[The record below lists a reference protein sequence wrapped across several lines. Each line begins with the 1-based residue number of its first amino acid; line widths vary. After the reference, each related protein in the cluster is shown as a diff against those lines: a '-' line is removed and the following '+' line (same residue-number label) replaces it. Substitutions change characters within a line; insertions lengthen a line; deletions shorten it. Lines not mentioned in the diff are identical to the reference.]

1 MSKTDKTQLTVD
13 DILGAG
19 GLIARHL
26 DGYEHREEQC
36 EMARAVA
43 AAMEDA
49 EHLLAEAGT
58 GVGKSF
64 AYLAPAILR
73 SVAAKQRVIVST
85 CTIALQEQIIAK
97 DLPFLKKV
105 LPIKFR
111 AVLGKG
117 RTNYICYRR
126 LGLALAN
133 RGKLFSS
140 FDDQDQLERIS
151 EWAQIDADGDGD
163 GSRQGIDFDVGRAVW
178 EKVRSDSGQCMGK
191 KCGQIGRCPYRAARR
206 RMYGANIVVVNHALF
221 FSDLSLRREQV
232 ELLGK
237 YDMVVLDEAHTLEQ
251 VAGGHFGRE
260 ITTAQ
265 VNYLLREL
273 YNERTDRGTLAVLNA
288 GKAVHEVHRTN
299 VAAGEFFDSLATYA
313 GAGLARNGRVSK
325 PGLVPNGLTAALG
338 RLADSVDAVR
348 KTTENESQA
357 GELLGLADRARE
369 MARRTADLV
378 DQVDDDHV
386 YWTTKRTW
394 RKRQYVTL
402 ASAPICVGP
411 IIRNLLFDKVKSAIL
426 TSATLAT
433 ARGGEHGFDYLRSRL
448 GLEGGREVLLSSPFD
463 YRRQAKLYVETQ
475 LGQPNDIATFVPAAC
490 RAIEHYVA
498 KSQGRCFVLFT
509 SYAMLR
515 KATEQLGPFCEENDY
530 ELLSQSGGGSQAI
543 LLKRFRQNGRSVL
556 LGTASFWQGVDVAG
570 EALSNVTITKL
581 PFAVPDEPLT
591 EARVEAIR
599 AAGGNPFV
607 DYQLP
612 ETIIRFKQ
620 GFGRLIRSST
630 DTGFV
635 VVLDHRIVTKHY
647 GRLFIRALPDIEVV
661 RDEFS
666 RRKDQ

>member
-1 MSKTDKTQLTVD
+1 VSETDKTQLSVD

-43 AAMEDA
+43 SAMEDA

-73 SVAAKQRVIVST
+73 SVEAKQRVIVST
-85 CTIALQEQIIAK
+85 CTIALQEQIVAK

-117 RTNYICYRR
+117 RSNYICYRR

-133 RGKLFSS
+133 RNKLFSS

-151 EWAQIDADGDGD
+151 EWARIDADARGD
-163 GSRQGIDFDVGRAVW
+163 GSRQAIDFDVAPAVW
-178 EKVRSDSGQCMGK
+178 EKLRSDSGQCMGN
-191 KCGQIGRCPYRAARR
+191 KCDQIGRCPYRSARR
-206 RMYGANIVVVNHALF
+206 RMYGANIVVVNHSLF
-221 FSDLSLRREQV
+221 FADLSLRREKV

-260 ITTAQ
+260 ITTAA

-273 YNERTDRGTLAVLNA
+273 YNERTDRGILAAVKAN
-288 GKAVHEVHRTN
+288 KAVHEVHRTG
-299 VAAGEFFDSLATYA
+299 VAAEEFFDSLAAYT
-313 GAGLARNGRVSK
+313 GDGLARNGRVSK
-325 PGLVPNGLTAALG
+325 PGIVANGLTPALV
-338 RLADSVDAVR
+338 RLAGAVDAVG
-348 KTTENESQA
+348 KGTKDESQA
-357 GELLGLADRARE
+357 GELQGLADRARE
-369 MARRTADLV
+369 MAKRTAALL
-378 DQVDDDHV
+378 DQADDDHV
-386 YWTTKRTW
+386 YWTAKRTW

-475 LGQPNDIATFVPAAC
+475 LGQPNDLATFVPAAC
-490 RAIEHYVA
+490 GAIEHYVA

-515 KATEQLGPFCEENDY
+515 KATEQLEAFCQENDY
-530 ELLSQSGGGSQAI
+530 QLLSQSGGGSQAM
-543 LLKRFRQNGRSVL
+543 LLERFRNNGRSVL

-570 EALSNVTITKL
+570 EALSNVIITKL

-666 RRKDQ
+666 GADRQ

>member
-1 MSKTDKTQLTVD
+1 VSEPDKTQLTVD

-19 GLIARHL
+19 GLIAQHL
-26 DGYEHREEQC
+26 KGYEHREEQC

-43 AAMEDA
+43 SAMEDS

-64 AYLAPAILR
+64 AYLVPAILR
-73 SVAAKQRVIVST
+73 SVEAKQRVIVST
-85 CTIALQEQIIAK
+85 CTIALQEQLVAK
-97 DLPFLKKV
+97 DLPFLKKI
-105 LPIKFR
+105 LPIKFH

-117 RTNYICYRR
+117 RSNYVCYRR
-126 LGLALAN
+126 LGLAMAN
-133 RGKLFSS
+133 RGKLLASY
-140 FDDQDQLERIS
+140 DDQDQLTRIG
-151 EWAQIDADGDGD
+151 EWAQVDADAETD
-163 GSRQGIDFDVGRAVW
+163 GSRQGIGFDVAPAVW
-178 EKVRSDSGQCMGK
+178 EKVRSDSSQCMGK
-191 KCGQIGRCPYRAARR
+191 KCAEIGRCPYRMARR
-206 RMYGANIVVVNHALF
+206 SMYAANIVVVNHALF
-221 FSDLSLRREQV
+221 FADLSLRREQV

-237 YDMVVLDEAHTLEQ
+237 YDMVILDEAHTLEQ

-260 ITTAQ
+260 VTTAQ
-265 VNYLLREL
+265 VDYLLREL
-273 YNERTDRGTLAVLNA
+273 YNERTDRGILAVLEAN
-288 GKAVHEVHRTN
+288 KAVHEVHRAN
-299 VAAGEFFDSLATYA
+299 VAAEEFFDSLATYA
-313 GAGLARNGRVSK
+313 GPDRARNGRVSK
-325 PGLVPNGLTAALG
+325 AGIVPNSLTPALH
-338 RLADSVDAVR
+338 RLAEVVEDVR
-348 KTTENESQA
+348 KTAKNESQA
-357 GELLGLADRARE
+357 SELLGLANRARE
-369 MARRTADLV
+369 MAERTTALI
-378 DQVDDDHV
+378 DQVEDDQV
-386 YWTTKRTW
+386 YWTTNRTW
-394 RKRQYVTL
+394 RKRQFVTL

-411 IIRNLLFDKVKSAIL
+411 IIRNLLFDHVKSAVL

-448 GLEGGREVLLSSPFD
+448 GLEGGREVLLTSPFD

-475 LGQPNDIATFVPAAC
+475 LGEPNDIATFVPAAC
-490 RAIEHYVA
+490 RAVEYYVA

-515 KATEQLGPFCEENDY
+515 KATELLEPFCAENDY
-530 ELLSQSGGGSQAI
+530 QLLSQSGGGSQAL
-543 LLKRFRQNGRSVL
+543 LLKRFREEPRPVL
-556 LGTASFWQGVDVAG
+556 LGTTSFWQGVDVAG
-570 EALSNVTITKL
+570 EDLSNVIITKL

-599 AAGGNPFV
+599 AAGGNPFG

-635 VVLDHRIVTKHY
+635 VVLDHRIVTKGY

-666 RRKDQ
+666 GESHQ